1 MFELAP
7 ELKRDCIELADW
19 PLCKVLLLNDSQYPW
34 FILVPRQNDLKEIVD
49 LSEQEQIVF
58 IKESAMLSKLI
69 QEVFNPD
76 KLNVAAIGNMVPQLH
91 IHHIARF
98 KTDAVWPAPV
108 RVNYQQNLIQMNR
121 LVQSLIS
128 LLIFNSLPSVQFYTR
143 GPFYRYLRPNTSAPC
158 SKIISTG
165 ILAAVNLSKL
175 LANSAFIVPC
185 SLTKV
190 STP

>member
-34 FILVPRQNDLKEIVD
+34 FILVPRHNGLKEIID
-49 LSEQEQIVF
+49 LSEQDQIVF
-58 IKESAMLSKLI
+58 IKESAILSKLI
-69 QEVFNPD
+69 QDVFNPD

-108 RVNYQQNLIQMNR
+108 WGQ
-121 LVQSLIS
+121 
-128 LLIFNSLPSVQFYTR
+128 LPVKPYSNEQIGEIINQF
-143 GPFYRYLRPNTSAPC
+143 AD
-158 SKIISTG
+158 I
-165 ILAAVNLSKL
+165 
-175 LANSAFIVPC
+175 
-185 SLTKV
+185 
-190 STP
+190 

>member
-34 FILVPRQNDLKEIVD
+34 FILVPRQNGLKEIID
-49 LSEQEQIVF
+49 LSEQDQIVF
-58 IKESAMLSKLI
+58 IKESAILSKLI

-98 KTDAVWPAPV
+98 KNDVAWPAPV
-108 RVNYQQNLIQMNR
+108 WGKFPAKPYSNEQIGEIIN
-121 LVQSLIS
+121 
-128 LLIFNSLPSVQFYTR
+128 QF
-143 GPFYRYLRPNTSAPC
+143 AD
-158 SKIISTG
+158 I
-165 ILAAVNLSKL
+165 
-175 LANSAFIVPC
+175 
-185 SLTKV
+185 
-190 STP
+190 